1 VRTSAKPPAWL
12 FAATGLLA
20 VAILVMAV
28 AETSLWKHYLID
40 GGEWFSIGGLVF
52 ILLAGLYVHRQ
63 GRLFVSLPLIF
74 PWLLFPVITQGDQ
87 LIDNLSINQM
97 RLIVHI
103 LLAAIFAMPV
113 AVIVL
118 GLRYGVPAVIG
129 SRYRA
134 GMLAALLFTLEMWV
148 AYQFLGW
155 LMIATLAIMI
165 AAAMAYALW
174 PERHAAGRATS
185 ERFALVVLLGGVAVS
200 FALYVG
206 YKNRPGA
213 YQGSPAYYMDPTQA
227 DAAYQLDLVKPG
239 TVQPVTPAAAL
250 AAGQALSGYG
260 RALEQLLD
268 GYYIADR
275 NYNYAYHN
283 ALFLRNTPVLPDFR
297 RVALDRAHE
306 AARTARAAD
315 ENAHGA
321 SLPIDDGLGALLEDV
336 GQYTAFNIRRSMMLE
351 RMSGEFEQTQAGL
364 QHATHLYEGE
374 GKVLGVRLMD
384 ILAKHHQ
391 AVGSSALAPVVTD
404 FMTRARN
411 VHDKYA
417 NRIVG
422 F

>member
-1 VRTSAKPPAWL
+1 MTAARPPVWL
-12 FAATGLLA
+12 FAATGGLA
-20 VAILVMAV
+20 LAILVMAV

-40 GGEWFSIGGLVF
+40 GGELFSIGGLVF
-52 ILLAGLYVHRQ
+52 ITLAGLYVHRQ
-63 GRLFVSLPLIF
+63 GRLLVSLPLVF

-87 LIDNLSINQM
+87 LIDNLSINEM
-97 RLIVHI
+97 RLIVHA

-118 GLRYGVPAVIG
+118 GLRYAAPSAMG
-129 SRYRA
+129 SRFRA
-134 GMLAALLFTLEMWV
+134 GMLAAALFTLEIWV

-155 LMIATLAIMI
+155 LMILTLGVMI
-165 AAAMAYALW
+165 AVAVVYARR
-174 PERHAAGRATS
+174 PERHAAGRVTG
-185 ERFALVVLLGGVAVS
+185 ERFALLVLLGGVALSV
-200 FALYVG
+200 ALYVG

-239 TVQPVTPAAAL
+239 AMQPVTPAAAFV
-250 AAGQALSGYG
+250 AARAFSGYG

-297 RVALDRAHE
+297 RIALSRAHE
-306 AARTARAAD
+306 AARTAAAAD
-315 ENAHGA
+315 TDADCA
-321 SLPIDDGLGALLEDV
+321 ALPHADALGALLEDV
-336 GQYTAFNIRRSMMLE
+336 RQYTAFSIRRSVMLE
-351 RMSGEFEQTQAGL
+351 RMSGEFERTQAGL

-384 ILAKHHQ
+384 ILAKHHE
-391 AVGSSALAPVVTD
+391 AVGSPAFNAIIGDFLA
-404 FMTRARN
+404 RARN